1 MIKKPPL
8 ILNFGWV
15 ERGDE
20 QFLWHGVSCIV
31 LMGRRG
37 EERLSVSNIEGGM
50 VYQDDDDG
58 VH

>member
-15 ERGDE
+15 ERGAK

-50 VYQDDDDG
+50 VYQDDDG